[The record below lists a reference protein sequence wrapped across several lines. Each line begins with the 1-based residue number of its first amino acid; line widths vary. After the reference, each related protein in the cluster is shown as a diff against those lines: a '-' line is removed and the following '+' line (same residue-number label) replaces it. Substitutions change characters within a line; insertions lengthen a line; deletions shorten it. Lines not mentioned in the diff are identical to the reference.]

1 MAGSQAGTQ
10 VGQRIGA
17 QAGTR
22 RHSVFHPLRVACI
35 EQLTDDAVAITFDVP
50 PELREQ
56 FRFRAGQH
64 VSIRSPVVGDDVRR
78 NYSICAPATGG
89 EQRLRIGVKRIPDG
103 VFSSYVAEHLRP
115 GDVLDIMTPTGTFS
129 TALHPGQ
136 RKRYAAIAAG
146 SGITPVLSILSTALE
161 VEPESSAVLVYVNR
175 TTLNIMF
182 LEDLEDLKNRFPD
195 RFQLIHVLDEEPLDV
210 EILSGRLD
218 ADRLGRILNHLVLP
232 DDVDEW
238 FLCGPLPMTDV
249 AREVLL
255 GYGADDQHIHRELFF
270 VGPPPSAGRRAAEK
284 AAQEAAGKAAANQ
297 AEPETGAEVTVLLDG
312 RSQTFVLPEDGASIL
327 DATLRYRADAPFA
340 CKNGVC
346 GTCRAKVVEGEV
358 RMDANYALEPA
369 DVAAGYA
376 LACQSH
382 PAAHR
387 VVLDFD
393 QLPNLHIGPVTAL
406 VAGRSTWHSSP
417 MGGRRA
423 TCRQTSKAVS
433 ALLRLSS

>member
-1 MAGSQAGTQ
+1 MTTGTQ
-10 VGQRIGA
+10 A
-17 QAGTR
+17 APR

-35 EQLTDDAVAITFDVP
+35 ERLTDDAVAITFEVP
-50 PELREQ
+50 PELRDQ
-56 FRFRAGQH
+56 FRFQAGQH

-78 NYSICAPATGG
+78 NYSICAAATGD
-89 EQRLRIGVKRIPDG
+89 QRLRIGVKRIPDG
-103 VFSSYVAEHLRP
+103 IFSSYVAERLRP
-115 GDVLDIMTPTGTFS
+115 GDVLDIMTPTGSFS
-129 TALHPGQ
+129 TALRPGQ
-136 RKRYAAIAAG
+136 RKRYGAIAAG

-175 TTLNIMF
+175 TTLGIMF
-182 LEDLEDLKNRFPD
+182 LEDLEDLKNRYPD

-218 ADRLGRILNHLVLP
+218 ADRLGRILDHLILP
-232 DDVDEW
+232 GDVDEW
-238 FLCGPLPMTDV
+238 FLCGPLPLTDV
-249 AREVLL
+249 ARTVLL
-255 GYGADDQHIHRELFF
+255 AYGADDQHVHRELFF
-270 VGPPPSAGRRAAEK
+270 VGPPP
-284 AAQEAAGKAAANQ
+284 AAGSRAPAAALA

-346 GTCRAKVVEGEV
+346 GTCRAKVIEGKV

-382 PAAHR
+382 PAANR

-393 QLPNLHIGPVTAL
+393 Q
-406 VAGRSTWHSSP
+406 
-417 MGGRRA
+417 
-423 TCRQTSKAVS
+423 
-433 ALLRLSS
+433 

>member
-1 MAGSQAGTQ
+1 MP
-10 VGQRIGA
+10 GA
-17 QAGTR
+17 R

-35 EQLTDDAVAITFDVP
+35 ERLTDDAVAITFDVP
-50 PELREQ
+50 PELREE
-56 FRFRAGQH
+56 FRFQAGQH

-78 NYSICAPATGG
+78 NYSICAPATSG
-89 EQRLRIGVKRIPDG
+89 RLRIGVKRIPHG
-103 VFSSYVAEHLRP
+103 VFSSYAAERLRP
-115 GDVLDIMTPTGTFS
+115 GDVLDIMTPTGSFS

-136 RKRYAAIAAG
+136 RKRYGAIAAG

-161 VEPESSAVLVYVNR
+161 VEPGSSAVLVYVNR
-175 TTLNIMF
+175 TTLGIMF
-182 LEDLEDLKNRFPD
+182 LEDLEDLKNRYPD
-195 RFQLIHVLDEEPLDV
+195 RFQLIHVLDEEPVDV

-218 ADRLGRILNHLVLP
+218 ADRLGRILDRLVLP

-255 GYGADDQHIHRELFF
+255 AYGADDEHIHRELFF
-270 VGPPPSAGRRAAEK
+270 VGPPPAASSL
-284 AAQEAAGKAAANQ
+284 APALD
-297 AEPETGAEVTVLLDG
+297 EPATGASVTILLDG

-346 GTCRAKVVEGEV
+346 GTCRAKVVEGKV

-369 DVAAGYA
+369 DAAAGYV

-382 PAAHR
+382 PAAER

-393 QLPNLHIGPVTAL
+393 Q
-406 VAGRSTWHSSP
+406 
-417 MGGRRA
+417 
-423 TCRQTSKAVS
+423 
-433 ALLRLSS
+433 

>member
-1 MAGSQAGTQ
+1 MPAA
-10 VGQRIGA
+10 
-17 QAGTR
+17 R
-22 RHSVFHPLRVACI
+22 RHSVFHPLRVASI
-35 EQLTDDAVAITFDVP
+35 ERLTDDAVAVTFDVP

-64 VSIRSPVVGDDVRR
+64 VSIRSPVAGDEVRR
-78 NYSICAPATGG
+78 NYSICAPATGD
-89 EQRLRIGVKRIPDG
+89 QRLRIGVKRIPHG
-103 VFSSYVAEHLRP
+103 VFSSYVAERLRP
-115 GDVLDIMTPTGTFS
+115 GDVLDIMTPTGSFS

-136 RKRYAAIAAG
+136 RKRYGAIAAG

-161 VEPESSAVLVYVNR
+161 VEPESTAVLVYVNR
-175 TTLNIMF
+175 TTLGIMF
-182 LEDLEDLKNRFPD
+182 LEDLEDLKNRYPD

-218 ADRLGRILNHLVLP
+218 AGRLGRILDHLVLP
-232 DDVDEW
+232 EDVDEW

-255 GYGADDQHIHRELFF
+255 GYGTADQHIHRELFF
-270 VGPPPSAGRRAAEK
+270 VGPPP
-284 AAQEAAGKAAANQ
+284 AAGSRAEVPAAGH
-297 AEPETGAEVTVLLDG
+297 ETGAEVTVLLDG

-346 GTCRAKVVEGEV
+346 GTCRAKVVEGKV

-382 PAAHR
+382 PAADR

-393 QLPNLHIGPVTAL
+393 Q
-406 VAGRSTWHSSP
+406 
-417 MGGRRA
+417 
-423 TCRQTSKAVS
+423 
-433 ALLRLSS
+433 

>member
-1 MAGSQAGTQ
+1 MPSA
-10 VGQRIGA
+10 
-17 QAGTR
+17 R
-22 RHSVFHPLRVACI
+22 RHSVFHPLRVGSI
-35 EQLTDDAVAITFDVP
+35 ERLTDDAVAITFDVP
-50 PELREQ
+50 PELRDQ
-56 FRFRAGQH
+56 FRFQAGQH

-129 TALHPGQ
+129 TALHPGHH
-136 RKRYAAIAAG
+136 KRYGAIAAG

-161 VEPESSAVLVYVNR
+161 VEPGSSAVLVYVNR

-182 LEDLEDLKNRFPD
+182 LEDLEDLKNRYPD

-218 ADRLGRILNHLVLP
+218 ADRLGRILDYLVLP

-255 GYGADDQHIHRELFF
+255 AYGADDQHIHRELFF
-270 VGPPPSAGRRAAEK
+270 VGPPPAAGSRTP
-284 AAQEAAGKAAANQ
+284 AAQA
-297 AEPETGAEVTVLLDG
+297 AEPETGAEVTVMLDG

-346 GTCRAKVVEGEV
+346 GTCRAKVTEGKV

-382 PAAHR
+382 PAADR

-393 QLPNLHIGPVTAL
+393 Q
-406 VAGRSTWHSSP
+406 
-417 MGGRRA
+417 
-423 TCRQTSKAVS
+423 
-433 ALLRLSS
+433 

>member
-1 MAGSQAGTQ
+1 MTATQAGARAGTQ
-10 VGQRIGA
+10 AGA
-17 QAGTR
+17 R
-22 RHSVFHPLRVACI
+22 RHSVFHPLRVASV
-35 EQLTDDAVAITFDVP
+35 ERLTDDAVAITFDVP
-50 PELREQ
+50 PELREE
-56 FRFRAGQH
+56 FRFQAGQH

-78 NYSICAPATGG
+78 NYSICAPATSG
-89 EQRLRIGVKRIPDG
+89 RLRIGVKRIPDG
-103 VFSSYVAEHLRP
+103 VFSSYAAERLRP
-115 GDVLDIMTPTGTFS
+115 GDVLDIMTPTGSFS
-129 TALHPGQ
+129 TALYAGQ
-136 RKRYAAIAAG
+136 RKRYGAIAAG

-161 VEPESSAVLVYVNR
+161 VEPDSSAVLVYVNR

-182 LEDLEDLKNRFPD
+182 LEDLEDLKNRYPD

-218 ADRLGRILNHLVLP
+218 AGRLGRILDSLVLP

-255 GYGADDQHIHRELFF
+255 SYGADDEHIHRELFF
-270 VGPPPSAGRRAAEK
+270 VGPPPAASSRAA
-284 AAQEAAGKAAANQ
+284 AGPEAGT
-297 AEPETGAEVTVLLDG
+297 EPATGAEVTIMLDG

-346 GTCRAKVVEGEV
+346 GTCRAKVVEGQV

-369 DVAAGYA
+369 EVAAGYA

-382 PAAHR
+382 PAAGR
-387 VVLDFD
+387 VVLNFD
-393 QLPNLHIGPVTAL
+393 Q
-406 VAGRSTWHSSP
+406 
-417 MGGRRA
+417 
-423 TCRQTSKAVS
+423 
-433 ALLRLSS
+433 

>member
-1 MAGSQAGTQ
+1 VDLPVLCRALRLLQGHLMPSA
-10 VGQRIGA
+10 
-17 QAGTR
+17 R
-22 RHSVFHPLRVACI
+22 RHSVFHPLRVASI
-35 EQLTDDAVAITFDVP
+35 ERLTDDAVAITFDVQ
-50 PELREQ
+50 PELRDQ
-56 FRFRAGQH
+56 FRFQAGQH

-78 NYSICAPATGG
+78 NYSICTPATSG
-89 EQRLRIGVKRIPDG
+89 RLRIGVKRIPDG
-103 VFSSYVAEHLRP
+103 VFSSYVAERLRP
-115 GDVLDIMTPTGTFS
+115 GDVLDIMTPTGSFS

-136 RKRYAAIAAG
+136 RKRYGAIAAG

-182 LEDLEDLKNRFPD
+182 LEDLEDLKNRYPD

-218 ADRLGRILNHLVLP
+218 ADRLGRILDQLVLP

-249 AREVLL
+249 ARKVLL
-255 GYGADDQHIHRELFF
+255 AYGADDQHIHRELFF
-270 VGPPPSAGRRAAEK
+270 VGPPPAAGSRTSAPSAAEP
-284 AAQEAAGKAAANQ
+284 Q
-297 AEPETGAEVTVLLDG
+297 TGAEVTVILDG

-327 DATLRYRADAPFA
+327 DTTLRYRADAPFA

-346 GTCRAKVVEGEV
+346 GTCRAKVIEGKV
-358 RMDANYALEPA
+358 RMDANYALEPG

-382 PAAHR
+382 PAADR

-393 QLPNLHIGPVTAL
+393 Q
-406 VAGRSTWHSSP
+406 
-417 MGGRRA
+417 
-423 TCRQTSKAVS
+423 
-433 ALLRLSS
+433 

>member
-1 MAGSQAGTQ
+1 MAVPQAGSRASAQT
-10 VGQRIGA
+10 GA
-17 QAGTR
+17 R
-22 RHSVFHPLRVACI
+22 RHSVFHPLRVGGI
-35 EQLTDDAVAITFDVP
+35 ERLTDDAVAITFDVP

-78 NYSICAPATGG
+78 NYSICAPATG
-89 EQRLRIGVKRIPDG
+89 EHRLRIGVKRIPDG

-115 GDVLDIMTPTGTFS
+115 GDLLDIMTPTGTFS
-129 TALHPGQ
+129 TALRPGQ
-136 RKRYAAIAAG
+136 RKRYGAIAAG

-175 TTLNIMF
+175 TTLDIMF

-218 ADRLGRILNHLVLP
+218 ASRLGRILDHLVLP

-270 VGPPPSAGRRAAEK
+270 VGPPPTAARP
-284 AAQEAAGKAAANQ
+284 AAQNQ
-297 AEPETGAEVTVLLDG
+297 AEPETGASVTVLLDG
-312 RSQTFVLPEDGASIL
+312 RSQTFVLAEDGASIL

-346 GTCRAKVVEGEV
+346 GTCRAKVVDGAV

-382 PAAHR
+382 PAADR

-393 QLPNLHIGPVTAL
+393 QLPNLRIGLVTAL
-406 VAGRSTWHSSP
+406 VAGQPTWHSSP
-417 MGGRRA
+417 MGGWRGRLRTNVQGGISATPVVLLLGLTNLRA
-423 TCRQTSKAVS
+423 
-433 ALLRLSS
+433 

>member
-1 MAGSQAGTQ
+1 MPSA
-10 VGQRIGA
+10 
-17 QAGTR
+17 R
-22 RHSVFHPLRVACI
+22 RHSVFHPLRVASI
-35 EQLTDDAVAITFDVP
+35 ERLTDDAVAITFDVQ
-50 PELREQ
+50 PELRDQ
-56 FRFRAGQH
+56 FRFQAGQH

-129 TALHPGQ
+129 TALHPGHH
-136 RKRYAAIAAG
+136 KRYGAIAAG

-161 VEPESSAVLVYVNR
+161 VEPGSSAVLVYVNR

-182 LEDLEDLKNRFPD
+182 LEDLEDLKNRYPD

-218 ADRLGRILNHLVLP
+218 ADRLGRILDYLVLP

-255 GYGADDQHIHRELFF
+255 AYGADDQHIHRELFF
-270 VGPPPSAGRRAAEK
+270 VGPPP
-284 AAQEAAGKAAANQ
+284 AAGSRTPAAQ
-297 AEPETGAEVTVLLDG
+297 AEPETGAEVTVMLDG
-312 RSQTFVLPEDGASIL
+312 RSQTFVLPEDGTSIL

-346 GTCRAKVVEGEV
+346 GTCRAKVIEGKV

-382 PAAHR
+382 PAADR

-393 QLPNLHIGPVTAL
+393 Q
-406 VAGRSTWHSSP
+406 
-417 MGGRRA
+417 
-423 TCRQTSKAVS
+423 
-433 ALLRLSS
+433 

>member
-1 MAGSQAGTQ
+1 MPAA
-10 VGQRIGA
+10 
-17 QAGTR
+17 R
-22 RHSVFHPLRVACI
+22 RHSVFHPLRVASI
-35 EQLTDDAVAITFDVP
+35 ERLTDDAVAITFDVP

-64 VSIRSPVVGDDVRR
+64 VSIRSPVTGDEVRR
-78 NYSICAPATGG
+78 NYSICAPATGD
-89 EQRLRIGVKRIPDG
+89 QRLRIGVKRIPHG
-103 VFSSYVAEHLRP
+103 VFSSYVAERLRP
-115 GDVLDIMTPTGTFS
+115 GDALDIMTPTGSFS

-136 RKRYAAIAAG
+136 RKRYGAIAAG

-161 VEPESSAVLVYVNR
+161 VEPESTAVLVYVNR
-175 TTLNIMF
+175 TTLGIMF
-182 LEDLEDLKNRFPD
+182 LEDLEDLKNRYPD

-218 ADRLGRILNHLVLP
+218 AGRLGRILDHLVLP
-232 DDVDEW
+232 EDVDEW

-255 GYGADDQHIHRELFF
+255 GYGTDDQHIHRELFF
-270 VGPPPSAGRRAAEK
+270 VGPPP
-284 AAQEAAGKAAANQ
+284 AAGSRAEVPAADHD
-297 AEPETGAEVTVLLDG
+297 TGAEVTVLLDG

-346 GTCRAKVVEGEV
+346 GTCRAKVVEGKV
-358 RMDANYALEPA
+358 RMDANYALEPV

-382 PAAHR
+382 PAADR

-393 QLPNLHIGPVTAL
+393 Q
-406 VAGRSTWHSSP
+406 
-417 MGGRRA
+417 
-423 TCRQTSKAVS
+423 
-433 ALLRLSS
+433 

>member
-1 MAGSQAGTQ
+1 MNGTVKAGS
-10 VGQRIGA
+10 
-17 QAGTR
+17 R
-22 RHSVFHPLRVACI
+22 RHSVFHPLRVACV
-35 EQLTDDAVAITFDVP
+35 ERLTDDAVAVTFDVP
-50 PELREQ
+50 PELREA
-56 FRFRAGQH
+56 FRFQAGQH

-89 EQRLRIGVKRIPDG
+89 QRLRIGVKRIPNG

-115 GDVLDIMTPTGTFS
+115 GDVLDIMTPTGSFS
-129 TALHPGQ
+129 TALQSGQ
-136 RKRYAAIAAG
+136 RKRYGAIAAG

-161 VEPESSAVLVYVNR
+161 VEPESSAVLIYVNR

-182 LEDLEDLKNRFPD
+182 LEDLEDLKNRYPD

-218 ADRLGRILNHLVLP
+218 ADRLGRILDGLVLP

-255 GYGADDQHIHRELFF
+255 GHGTDDRHIHRELFF
-270 VGPPPSAGRRAAEK
+270 VGPPPAAGDRAAAGAGSPARET
-284 AAQEAAGKAAANQ
+284 EPAAGAS
-297 AEPETGAEVTVLLDG
+297 VTVLLDG
-312 RSQTFVLPEDGASIL
+312 RSQTFVLPADGASIL

-358 RMDANYALEPA
+358 RMDSNYALEPA
-369 DVAAGYA
+369 EVAAGYA

-382 PAAHR
+382 PAADR

-393 QLPNLHIGPVTAL
+393 Q
-406 VAGRSTWHSSP
+406 
-417 MGGRRA
+417 
-423 TCRQTSKAVS
+423 
-433 ALLRLSS
+433 

>member
-1 MAGSQAGTQ
+1 MPAA
-10 VGQRIGA
+10 
-17 QAGTR
+17 R
-22 RHSVFHPLRVACI
+22 RHSVFHPLRVASI
-35 EQLTDDAVAITFDVP
+35 ERLTDDAVAVTFDVP

-64 VSIRSPVVGDDVRR
+64 VSIRSPVAGDEVRR
-78 NYSICAPATGG
+78 NYSICAPATGD
-89 EQRLRIGVKRIPDG
+89 QRLRIGVKRIPHG
-103 VFSSYVAEHLRP
+103 VFSSYVAERLRP
-115 GDVLDIMTPTGTFS
+115 GDVLDIMTPTGSFS

-136 RKRYAAIAAG
+136 RKRYGAIAAG

-161 VEPESSAVLVYVNR
+161 VEPESTAVLVYVNR
-175 TTLNIMF
+175 TTLGIMF
-182 LEDLEDLKNRFPD
+182 LEDLEDLKNRYPD
-195 RFQLIHVLDEEPLDV
+195 RFQLIHVLDEESLDV

-218 ADRLGRILNHLVLP
+218 ADRLGRILDHLVLP
-232 DDVDEW
+232 EDVDEW

-255 GYGADDQHIHRELFF
+255 GYGTDDQHIHRELFF
-270 VGPPPSAGRRAAEK
+270 VGPPP
-284 AAQEAAGKAAANQ
+284 AAGSRAEVPAADH
-297 AEPETGAEVTVLLDG
+297 ETGAEVTVLLDG

-346 GTCRAKVVEGEV
+346 GTCRAKVVEGKV
-358 RMDANYALEPA
+358 RMDANYALEPV

-382 PAAHR
+382 PAADR

-393 QLPNLHIGPVTAL
+393 Q
-406 VAGRSTWHSSP
+406 
-417 MGGRRA
+417 
-423 TCRQTSKAVS
+423 
-433 ALLRLSS
+433 